1 MVLLVFAWL
10 VISSHSRVISSLSS
24 SRSEGQACDRGKLRF
39 LMPFRASL
47 LAQMVKNLPAMQET
61 WV

>member
-24 SRSEGQACDRGKLRF
+24 SRSGGQACDRGKLRF
-39 LMPFRASL
+39 LMPLRASL